1 MRSSSQGLW
10 CPDLRLDLD
19 ESDKRTFVLKA
30 DVNEE
35 NGLFPMASEGL
46 LAAGGKRLSTV
57 DGYSVCPT
65 AADDSM
71 VAAGKA
77 RFPYSLF
84 GWPPSSFLCVVLRCT
99 VGCVEVKRAAVFVHS
114 FLVSL
119 HGVANSSELRFPL
132 FNRSSSLL
140 AANASVTRKCR
151 SSQVFSQQD
160 PRNTFPEHYKVRRS
174 HQQEIVRRMSCCQA
188 ARICSK
194 GHVSA

>member
-10 CPDLRLDLD
+10 CPALRLDLD
-19 ESDKRTFVLKA
+19 ESDKRTFVLRA

-35 NGLFPMASEGL
+35 NGLVPIASEGL

-57 DGYSVCPT
+57 EGYSVCPT

-99 VGCVEVKRAAVFVHS
+99 VGCVEVKRAAVFLIA
-114 FLVSL
+114 FLFLFTVLRTAVNSDFVYSIGHLHCWLQMLSLCGSVVPAKFSARVSL
-119 HGVANSSELRFPL
+119 KLETPFQSII
-132 FNRSSSLL
+132 
-140 AANASVTRKCR
+140 KC
-151 SSQVFSQQD
+151 D
-160 PRNTFPEHYKVRRS
+160 
-174 HQQEIVRRMSCCQA
+174 
-188 ARICSK
+188 ARISK
-194 GHVSA
+194 KLYAECRVVKRHEYVPRGM